1 MNESFTVGL
10 NHQEVLRRRARVRRT
25 RMVGGSV
32 VLLMSAIG
40 IGLATVLATVIGSQY
55 WPVALLMGASFL
67 LMAAPT
73 LKAMAVSEK
82 LKRWYDANG
91 LPPYAM
97 RMTPAAL
104 ELGVEGASAP
114 VVLPWPA
121 VSGLQVKGKFGQP
134 VLEVLLQPG
143 VTPASPG
150 VFGLDHPAAKA
161 TLGPSKWIKS
171 AGFYSVASLDRPLEA
186 IAQALHHYS
195 QGQAT
200 LR

>member
-25 RMVGGSV
+25 RMIGGSV

-40 IGLATVLATVIGSQY
+40 LGLAAVLATILGQY
-55 WPVALLMGASFL
+55 WPFALLMGASFL
-67 LMAAPT
+67 LMAVPT
-73 LKAMAVSEK
+73 VKAMMVSEE
-82 LKRWYDANG
+82 LRRWYDASG

-121 VSGLQVKGKFGQP
+121 VSGLEVKGKFGQP

-143 VTPASPG
+143 VTPTSPG

-161 TLGPSKWIKS
+161 ALGPSKWIKS
-171 AGFYSVASLDRPLEA
+171 AGFYGVASLDQPVEA
-186 IAQALHHYS
+186 IAQALHHFS
-195 QGQAT
+195 QGQAA
-200 LR
+200 L